1 MGNVERRRRT
11 VQSATEY
18 TVGYR
23 NPPLHSRW
31 KPGQSGFPSGRPKGR
46 RNFKTVVLSVLKSL
60 VQVTR
65 NGKLRKISTQEALV
79 LRLLEKGLK
88 GADIRALER
97 LIQLAQHYDSDER
110 TDETPDLDE
119 DRKILEI
126 YNQRVLSGA
135 ISKSRRS

>member
-1 MGNVERRRRT
+1 
-11 VQSATEY
+11 
-18 TVGYR
+18 
-23 NPPLHSRW
+23 
-31 KPGQSGFPSGRPKGR
+31 
-46 RNFKTVVLSVLKSL
+46 VVLSVLKSL